1 MLRNKDKSH
10 TEAQKVAPVMQSIHP
25 LWHHNNESD
34 IDWMDM
40 ERVIGAALAGDQQ
53 AIARL
58 YNAYSHKVL
67 GICYNV
73 VGNRAVAEELAH
85 DAFVLA
91 FSKLDHLRDPNRF
104 DAWLS
109 SITANV
115 ALRYKQRHHTLA
127 TVPVDDMPDET
138 WIADEASDMPTM
150 GEIMAAV
157 NALPN
162 GYGKVFKMAVM
173 QDMSHKEI
181 GEILGIAAHS
191 SSSQLARA
199 KKMLQ
204 HSLAK
209 YWAVILLALLTP
221 LALLFLR
228 QPEAIDEQQ
237 PKTADADKPTVT
249 TGDNQQATEPVRQ
262 QRTGSRNIAITVPD
276 KYERPIASMAD
287 TTSVEKSSTQ
297 PIDTTTERPNHELP
311 HLKLNGDIHF
321 ANVGHR
327 TTIRP
332 KQDGFKRWS
341 ADLAYIGQPS
351 PEADRMSPHN
361 FVVPDFLAPTVPGE
375 PDPTLIIDNW
385 SDYIDYL
392 DVKSDILSDALPEE
406 ELIMRQIANS
416 NKPLNNGQI
425 VRKAHHSLPLTYALS
440 LRHQATNRIGLESG
454 LQYTRLNSLFQ
465 TGEGPNRIDEKQRID
480 YLGVPLKV
488 SYRIWSGKHVGI
500 YTSAGVTLEIPVKS
514 TVTTDYILNS
524 QPQLRDSHHLD
535 VPLQWSTGVGIG
547 VQYNITPSISIFAE
561 PGVQYYIPDDSGI
574 ETYRTQHPFTVTIPA
589 GLRFTW

>member
-1 MLRNKDKSH
+1 
-10 TEAQKVAPVMQSIHP
+10 MQSFHP
-25 LWHHNNESD
+25 IWHHNNEDD
-34 IDWMDM
+34 IYWMDM
-40 ERVIGAALAGDQQ
+40 ERVIEAALAGDQQ

-109 SITANV
+109 SIASNV
-115 ALRYKQRHHTLA
+115 ALRYKQRHHVLA
-127 TVPVDDMPDET
+127 TIPVDDIPDET
-138 WIADEASDMPTM
+138 LIEDEPKSMPSM
-150 GEIMAAV
+150 SEIMAAV

-209 YWAVILLALLTP
+209 YWAVILVALLTP

-228 QPEAIDEQQ
+228 QPETIDAQQ

-249 TGDNQQATEPVRQ
+249 TGDRQQVTEPVRH
-262 QRTGSRNIAITVPD
+262 QRTGSRSLAITVPEE
-276 KYERPIASMAD
+276 YEQPSTSMAD
-287 TTSVEKSSTQ
+287 TTSVEKSSTERT
-297 PIDTTTERPNHELP
+297 DTTSDIPAHELP
-311 HLKLNGDIHF
+311 HLRLNGDIHL
-321 ANVGHR
+321 ADVGHR
-327 TTIRP
+327 TTILA
-332 KQDGFKRWS
+332 KKNGFKRWS
-341 ADLAYIGQPS
+341 ADLAYTGQTS
-351 PEADRMSPHN
+351 PEPDRMSPHN
-361 FVVPDFLAPTVPGE
+361 FVVTNFLMPIVPGE
-375 PDPTLIIDNW
+375 SDPTMTIDNW
-385 SDYIDYL
+385 RDYVAYL
-392 DVKSDILSDALPEE
+392 DEFSDILSSTDEKYH
-406 ELIMRQIANS
+406 IMKQIANS
-416 NKPLNNGQI
+416 NEPLNDGQI
-425 VRKAHHSLPLTYALS
+425 VRKAHHSLPLTFALS
-440 LRHQATNRIGLESG
+440 LRYQATKRIGLESG

-465 TGEGPNRIDEKQRID
+465 TGEGASRIDEKQRID

-488 SYRIWSGKHVGI
+488 SYLIWSGKHVGI

-524 QPQLRDSHHLD
+524 QPELRDSHHLD

-547 VQYNITPSISIFAE
+547 VQYNITPTISIFAE
-561 PGVQYYIPDDSGI
+561 PGVQYYIPDGSGF
-574 ETYRTQHPFTVTIPA
+574 ETYRTQHPFTITIPA

>member
-1 MLRNKDKSH
+1 MGMDR
-10 TEAQKVAPVMQSIHP
+10 
-25 LWHHNNESD
+25 D
-34 IDWMDM
+34 I
-40 ERVIGAALAGDQQ
+40 RAALAGDQQ
-53 AIARL
+53 AIAKL

-67 GICYNV
+67 GICYNI

-91 FSKLDHLRDPNRF
+91 FSKLDHLRNPERF

-109 SITANV
+109 SIAANV
-115 ALRYKQRHHTLA
+115 ALRYKQRHHTLI
-127 TVPVDDMPDET
+127 TVPVDDIPDET
-138 WIADEASDMPTM
+138 WIAEEPTGMPTM
-150 GEIMAAV
+150 DEIMAAV

-162 GYGKVFKMAVM
+162 GYGKVFKMSVM
-173 QDMSHKEI
+173 RDMSHKEI

-249 TGDNQQATEPVRQ
+249 TGDNQQATGAVSR

-276 KYERPIASMAD
+276 KYERPSASMAD

-297 PIDTTTERPNHELP
+297 PIDTTTVIPAHELP

-321 ANVGHR
+321 ADARHG

-332 KQDGFKRWS
+332 KRDGFKRWS
-341 ADLAYIGQPS
+341 ADLAYTGQPS
-351 PEADRMSPHN
+351 PEADRLTPHYFIVTN
-361 FVVPDFLAPTVPGE
+361 YEAPSVPGE
-375 PDPTLIIDNW
+375 PDSTMPIDNW
-385 SDYIDYL
+385 SDYIAYL
-392 DVKSDILSDALPEE
+392 EVKSDITSGLSEDDR
-406 ELIMRQIANS
+406 IMRQIAKS
-416 NKPLNNGQI
+416 NEPLNNGQI
-425 VRKAHHSLPLTYALS
+425 VRKTHHSLPLTYSLS
-440 LRHQATNRIGLESG
+440 LRYQANKRIGLESG

-465 TGEGPNRIDEKQRID
+465 TGEGINRIDEKQRIE

-488 SYRIWSGKHVGI
+488 SYRIWRGKHVGI
-500 YTSAGVTLEIPVKS
+500 YTAAGVTLEIPVKS
-514 TVTTDYILNS
+514 TVKIDYILNN
-524 QPQLRDSHHLD
+524 QPQLRDSVHLD

-547 VQYNITPSISIFAE
+547 VQYNITPTISIFAE
-561 PGVQYYIPDDSGI
+561 PGMQYYIPDGSGF
-574 ETYRTQHPFTVTIPA
+574 ETYRTQHPFTITIPA

>member
-1 MLRNKDKSH
+1 
-10 TEAQKVAPVMQSIHP
+10 
-25 LWHHNNESD
+25 
-34 IDWMDM
+34 MDM

-53 AIARL
+53 AIAKL

-67 GICYNV
+67 GICYNI
-73 VGNRAVAEELAH
+73 VGSRAVAEELSH

-91 FSKLDHLRDPNRF
+91 FSKLDHLQNPERF

-109 SITANV
+109 SIAANV
-115 ALRYKQRHHTLA
+115 ALRYKQRNHTLV

-138 WIADEASDMPTM
+138 WIENEPSDMPTM
-150 GEIMAAV
+150 DEIMAAV

-181 GEILGIAAHS
+181 GNILGIAAHS

-209 YWAVILLALLTP
+209 YWAIILLALLTP
-221 LALLFLR
+221 LALLLLR
-228 QPEAIDEQQ
+228 QPKTIVEQQ
-237 PKTADADKPTVT
+237 PKTAETNEPTATDDNPQVTKPDK
-249 TGDNQQATEPVRQ
+249 Q
-262 QRTGSRNIAITVPD
+262 QRKESRNMAITVPER
-276 KYERPIASMAD
+276 YEQPNVSIADSVRHEE
-287 TTSVEKSSTQ
+287 TTREA
-297 PIDTTTERPNHELP
+297 IDTTKVPAENMLP

-321 ANVGHR
+321 ANVGQG

-332 KQDGFKRWS
+332 RRDDFKHWS
-341 ADLAYIGQPS
+341 ADLAYTGQPS
-351 PEADRMSPHN
+351 PEADRMAPHN
-361 FVVPDFLAPTVPGE
+361 FIVPDYIAPSVPGE
-375 PDPTLIIDNW
+375 PDPTLTIDNW
-385 SDYIDYL
+385 TDYINYL
-392 DVKSDILSDALPEE
+392 NECGDIFSELPEKDR
-406 ELIMRQIANS
+406 IMKRIALS
-416 NKPLNNGQI
+416 NEPLNDGQI
-425 VRKAHHSLPLTYALS
+425 VRKTHHSLPLTYSLS
-440 LRHQATNRIGLESG
+440 LRYQANRRIGLESG

-465 TGEGPNRIDEKQRID
+465 TGEGINRIDEKQRID

-488 SYRIWSGKHVGI
+488 SYRIWSGKHMGI

-514 TVTTDYILNS
+514 TVSTEYILNN

-535 VPLQWSTGVGIG
+535 VPLQWSTGIGIG

-561 PGVQYYIPDDSGI
+561 PGVQYYIPDGSGF
-574 ETYRTQHPFTVTIPA
+574 ETYRTQHPFTITIPA

>member
-1 MLRNKDKSH
+1 
-10 TEAQKVAPVMQSIHP
+10 
-25 LWHHNNESD
+25 
-34 IDWMDM
+34 MDM

-53 AIARL
+53 AIAKL

-67 GICYNV
+67 GICFNI

-109 SITANV
+109 SIASNV
-115 ALRYKQRHHTLA
+115 ALRYKQRHHVLA
-127 TVPVDDMPDET
+127 TVPVDDIPNEAR
-138 WIADEASDMPTM
+138 IADESADMPTM
-150 GEIMAAV
+150 AEIMAAV

-209 YWAVILLALLTP
+209 YWAIVLLALLTP

-228 QPEAIDEQQ
+228 QPKTIDEQQ
-237 PKTADADKPTVT
+237 PKTAEADQPTVSD
-249 TGDNQQATEPVRQ
+249 GNQQATGPVRQ
-262 QRTGSRNIAITVPD
+262 QRTGSRNMAITVPER
-276 KYERPIASMAD
+276 YERPSASMTD
-287 TTSVEKSSTQ
+287 TTSVEKSSTEHT
-297 PIDTTTERPNHELP
+297 DTTTDHPSHELP

-321 ANVGHR
+321 ADIGHR
-327 TTIRP
+327 TTIQA
-332 KQDGFKRWS
+332 KKDGFKRWS
-341 ADLAYIGQPS
+341 ADLAYTGQPS

-361 FVVPDFLAPTVPGE
+361 FVVTNYLMPIVPGE
-375 PDPTLIIDNW
+375 SDPTITIDNW
-385 SDYIDYL
+385 RDYVAYL
-392 DVKSDILSDALPEE
+392 NEFSDILSSSDEKYF
-406 ELIMRQIANS
+406 IMKQIAMS
-416 NKPLNNGQI
+416 NEPLNDGQI
-425 VRKAHHSLPLTYALS
+425 VRKTHHRLPLTYSLS
-440 LRHQATNRIGLESG
+440 LRYQATKRIGLESG

-465 TGEGPNRIDEKQRID
+465 TGEGANRIDEKQRID

-514 TVTTDYILNS
+514 TVTTDYILNN
-524 QPQLRDSHHLD
+524 QPQLRDSHHID
-535 VPLQWSTGVGIG
+535 VPLQWSTGVGLG

-561 PGVQYYIPDDSGI
+561 PGVQYYIPDGSGF
-574 ETYRTQHPFTVTIPA
+574 ETYRTQHPFTITIPA

>member
-1 MLRNKDKSH
+1 
-10 TEAQKVAPVMQSIHP
+10 
-25 LWHHNNESD
+25 
-34 IDWMDM
+34 MDM
-40 ERVIGAALAGDQQ
+40 ERVIGAARAGDQQ
-53 AIARL
+53 AIAKL

-91 FSKLDHLRDPNRF
+91 FSKLDHLRNPERF

-109 SITANV
+109 SIAANV
-115 ALRYKQRHHTLA
+115 ALRYKQRNHTLT
-127 TVPVDDMPDET
+127 TVPVDDIPDET
-138 WIADEASDMPTM
+138 WIEDEPLDMPTIA
-150 GEIMAAV
+150 EIMAAV

-204 HSLAK
+204 HQLAK
-209 YWAVILLALLTP
+209 CWAIILLVLLTP
-221 LALLFLR
+221 LALLLLR
-228 QPEAIDEQQ
+228 QPKTIIEQQ
-237 PKTADADKPTVT
+237 PKTAETNEPAVT
-249 TGDNQQATEPVRQ
+249 EGNSQATEPDKQHRKE
-262 QRTGSRNIAITVPD
+262 SRDMAITVP
-276 KYERPIASMAD
+276 ERYKQPNVSITD
-287 TTSVEKSSTQ
+287 TAQHEEVPRQ
-297 PIDTTTERPNHELP
+297 MVDTTTVPVENALS

-321 ANVGHR
+321 ANVGQG

-332 KQDGFKRWS
+332 KKDDFKRWS
-341 ADLAYIGQPS
+341 ADLAYTGQPS
-351 PEADRMSPHN
+351 PEADRLTPHYFIVTN
-361 FVVPDFLAPTVPGE
+361 YEAPSVPGE
-375 PDPTLIIDNW
+375 PDSTMPIDNW
-385 SDYIDYL
+385 SDYIAYL
-392 DVKSDILSDALPEE
+392 EVKSDITSGLSEDDR
-406 ELIMRQIANS
+406 IMRQIAKS
-416 NKPLNNGQI
+416 NEPLNNGQI
-425 VRKAHHSLPLTYALS
+425 VRKTHHSLPLTYSLS
-440 LRHQATNRIGLESG
+440 LRYQASKRIGLESG
-454 LQYTRLNSLFQ
+454 LQCTRLNSLFQ
-465 TGEGPNRIDEKQRID
+465 TGEGINRIDEKQRID

-514 TVTTDYILNS
+514 TVTTEYILNS
-524 QPQLRDSHHLD
+524 QPQLRDNHHLD
-535 VPLQWSTGVGIG
+535 VPLQWSTGIGIG

-561 PGVQYYIPDDSGI
+561 PGVQYYIPDGSGF
-574 ETYRTQHPFTVTIPA
+574 ETYRTQHPFTITIPA

>member
-1 MLRNKDKSH
+1 M
-10 TEAQKVAPVMQSIHP
+10 
-25 LWHHNNESD
+25 D
-34 IDWMDM
+34 I
-40 ERVIGAALAGDQQ
+40 ECVIGAALAGDQQ

-91 FSKLDHLRDPNRF
+91 FSKLDHLRQPNRF

-109 SITANV
+109 SIAANV
-115 ALRYKQRHHTLA
+115 ALRYKQRHHALA
-127 TVPVDDMPDET
+127 TVPVDDLPDET
-138 WIADEASDMPTM
+138 WIADEPADMPSM
-150 GEIMAAV
+150 AEIMAAV

-173 QDMSHKEI
+173 QEMTHKEI

-209 YWAVILLALLTP
+209 YWAVVLLALLTP

-228 QPEAIDEQQ
+228 QPKTIDEQQ
-237 PKTADADKPTVT
+237 PKTAETDKPTVT
-249 TGDNQQATEPVRQ
+249 DDNPQVTEPVRRQ
-262 QRTGSRNIAITVPD
+262 HKASRNMAITIPER
-276 KYERPIASMAD
+276 YERPSASMAD
-287 TTSVEKSSTQ
+287 TTSVEKYSTEYT
-297 PIDTTTERPNHELP
+297 DTTTDHPDHELP
-311 HLKLNGDIHF
+311 HLRLNGDIHF
-321 ANVGHR
+321 ANIGQG

-332 KQDGFKRWS
+332 KRDGFKRWS
-341 ADLAYIGQPS
+341 ADLAYTGQPT
-351 PEADRMSPHN
+351 PEADRATPHN
-361 FVVPDFLAPTVPGE
+361 FIVTNYEVPSVPGE
-375 PDPTLIIDNW
+375 PEPTMPIDNW
-385 SDYIDYL
+385 SDYITYL
-392 DVKSDILSDALPEE
+392 EVKSDIASGLPEKD
-406 ELIMRQIANS
+406 LIMQQIAKS
-416 NKPLNNGQI
+416 NEPLNNGQI
-425 VRKAHHSLPLTYALS
+425 VRKTHHSLPLTYSLS
-440 LRHQATNRIGLESG
+440 LRYQASKRIGLESG

-465 TGEGPNRIDEKQRID
+465 TGEGANRIDERQRID

-500 YTSAGVTLEIPVKS
+500 YTSAGVTLEIPVKRAVS
-514 TVTTDYILNS
+514 TEYILNN

-535 VPLQWSTGVGIG
+535 VPLQWSTGIGLG
-547 VQYNITPSISIFAE
+547 VQYNITPSIGIFAE
-561 PGVQYYIPDDSGI
+561 PGVQYYIPDGGGF
-574 ETYRTQHPFTVTIPA
+574 ETYRTQHPFTITIPA

>member
-1 MLRNKDKSH
+1 
-10 TEAQKVAPVMQSIHP
+10 
-25 LWHHNNESD
+25 
-34 IDWMDM
+34 MDM
-40 ERVIGAALAGDQQ
+40 ERVIGAARAGDQQ
-53 AIARL
+53 AIAKL

-67 GICYNV
+67 GICNNI

-91 FSKLDHLRDPNRF
+91 FSKLDHLRNPNRF

-109 SITANV
+109 SIAANV
-115 ALRYKQRHHTLA
+115 ALRYKQRHHTPA
-127 TVPVDDMPDET
+127 TVPVDDIPDET
-138 WIADEASDMPTM
+138 WIEDEPADMPTM
-150 GEIMAAV
+150 PEIMAAV

-204 HSLAK
+204 QSLAK
-209 YWAVILLALLTP
+209 YWAIILIALLTP

-228 QPEAIDEQQ
+228 QPKTIDDQQ
-237 PKTADADKPTVT
+237 PKTAKTNEPAVTEGNPQVTKPDK
-249 TGDNQQATEPVRQ
+249 Q
-262 QRTGSRNIAITVPD
+262 QRKDTRSMAVTVPER
-276 KYERPIASMAD
+276 YEQPNVSITD
-287 TTSVEKSSTQ
+287 TVQHEEVPRQ
-297 PIDTTTERPNHELP
+297 MVDTTTVPIENTLP

-321 ANVGHR
+321 ANVGHG

-332 KQDGFKRWS
+332 KKDDFKRWS
-341 ADLAYIGQPS
+341 ADLAYTGQPS
-351 PEADRMSPHN
+351 PDADRMAPQN
-361 FVVPDFLAPTVPGE
+361 FIVPDYIAPSVPGE
-375 PDPTLIIDNW
+375 PDPTLTIDNW
-385 SDYIDYL
+385 SDYIAYL
-392 DVKSDILSDALPEE
+392 EEKSDVTSGLSEE
-406 ELIMRQIANS
+406 DRIMRQIAKS
-416 NKPLNNGQI
+416 NEPLNNGQI
-425 VRKAHHSLPLTYALS
+425 VRKTHHSLPLTYSLS
-440 LRHQATNRIGLESG
+440 LRYQANKRIGLESG

-465 TGEGPNRIDEKQRID
+465 TGEGTNRIDEKQRID
-480 YLGVPLKV
+480 YLGVPFKV

-514 TVTTDYILNS
+514 TVKTDYILNN

-535 VPLQWSTGVGIG
+535 VPLQWSTGIGIG
-547 VQYNITPSISIFAE
+547 VQYNITPTIGIFTE
-561 PGVQYYIPDDSGI
+561 PGVQYYIPDGSGF
-574 ETYRTQHPFTVTIPA
+574 ETYRTQHPFTITIPA